1 MLWSGLMDLY
11 LLQFYLVALFF
22 FFFFFIRAQ
31 IPQLAITV
39 LDFTNSLSFEMF
51 PVTQYWLRGAATC
64 QKALPTAFQILKRD
78 CFAF

>member
-22 FFFFFIRAQ
+22 IRAE

>member
-22 FFFFFIRAQ
+22 IRAE
-31 IPQLAITV
+31 IPQLAIMV

>member
-1 MLWSGLMDLY
+1 MDLY

-22 FFFFFIRAQ
+22 IRAE